1 MLMPWLRFF
10 RIVNLPTV
18 PGDVLVGAAAALW
31 ACRDSAADAESLA
44 PVALAAAASCCL
56 YLFGLADNDIVGAAT
71 DEGRPIP
78 DGEITMR
85 AARTARAACL
95 APGLL
100 ALAATGALPF
110 TGVTAAFELLVA
122 LALIAAIVAYNRT
135 KRPLLMGLCRGLNVV
150 LGVSAVVPPPFW
162 PRLLR
167 HAPLAACAIAAV
179 VAVWTV
185 YVAAVTW
192 YSEGEERDPSRRRR
206 VGRLIG
212 AIPLLQTAVLAVL
225 AAGRQSAPAL
235 WLFFFAAVLL
245 QAALLVAHRLLPS
258 VRAS

>member
-1 MLMPWLRFF
+1 MPWLRFF
-10 RIVNLPTV
+10 RVVNLPTV
-18 PGDVLVGAAAALW
+18 PGDVLVGAAMALW
-31 ACRDSAADAESLA
+31 SCRDAAADVEALV
-44 PVALAAAASCCL
+44 PVALAAVASCGL

-78 DGEITMR
+78 AGAISMR
-85 AARTARAACL
+85 AARAARAACI
-95 APGLL
+95 AMGLL
-100 ALAATGALPF
+100 AIVVTGALPF
-110 TGVTAAFELLVA
+110 AEVTAAFEMLVA
-122 LALIAAIVAYNRT
+122 FVLVAVIVVYNRT

-150 LGVSAVVPPPFW
+150 LGVSAIVPPLFW
-162 PRLLR
+162 PRMLR

-179 VAVWTV
+179 VAAWTI

-212 AIPLLQTAVLAVL
+212 AIPLLQIAVLAVL
-225 AAGRQSAPAL
+225 AASCPSAPAF
-235 WLFFFAAVLL
+235 WLFLFAAVLF
-245 QAALLVAHRLLPS
+245 QAVLLIAQRLLPS